1 MFTRPA
7 ISSSSWHTHRIRE
20 PFSAWNTLIMAYR
33 RYSGSWAYILHRIT
47 GIGLIVYLFI
57 HIWALSSLTH
67 GRAAFTKE
75 MVTFS
80 SVPWKIAEWLLGAL
94 VMFHA
99 FNGIRIAVVDLSNG
113 ARYHKPMLAAVWV
126 VSVAI
131 VVGMFF
137 LIFSSEL
144 FAK

>member
-1 MFTRPA
+1 MSYTPN
-7 ISSSSWHTHRIRE
+7 RE
-20 PFSAWNTLIMAYR
+20 PFSAWNKLIVAYR
-33 RYSGSWAYILHRIT
+33 RYSGSWAYILHRLT
-47 GIGLIVYLFI
+47 GIGLVAYLFV

-80 SVPWKIAEWLLGAL
+80 STPWKFGEWLLGAL

-99 FNGIRIAVVDLSNG
+99 FNGIRIAVVDLGNG
-113 ARYHKPMLAAVWV
+113 ARYHKKLLAAVWV
-126 VSVAI
+126 VGVAV

-137 LIFSSEL
+137 LIFSTDL

>member
-1 MFTRPA
+1 MAYIPN
-7 ISSSSWHTHRIRE
+7 RE
-20 PFSAWNTLIMAYR
+20 PLGTWTRILVAYR
-33 RYSGSWAYILHRIT
+33 RHSGSWAYILHRIT
-47 GIGLIVYLFI
+47 GIGLTTYLFV

-67 GRAAFTKE
+67 GKAVFAEE
-75 MVTFS
+75 MKTFS
-80 SVPWKIAEWLLGAL
+80 APPFKFAEWALGLL

-99 FNGIRIAVVDLSNG
+99 FNGIRIAIVDLGNG
-113 ARYHKPMLAAVWV
+113 ARYQKKLLGFVYAVG
-126 VSVAI
+126 VAV